1 MVIVMD
7 SASVGCQ
14 PCLARLDAG
23 RASTTGRRRASE
35 YHGHRKGS
43 KQLHTPFTKGMCW
56 PLRTAAAA
64 AVSADSINQN
74 LTNCQLSQLQPWL
87 IASASTTVRRG
98 GQLCEWLLRTSESFS
113 STLRCPRTPDNS
125 VHRTGWLLVVVRA
138 VPLAW
143 AQHRRIPFL
152 GDLEPG
158 LQAVHAASGT
168 CVIYTRV

>member
-1 MVIVMD
+1 M
-7 SASVGCQ
+7 SA
-14 PCLARLDAG
+14 
-23 RASTTGRRRASE
+23 
-35 YHGHRKGS
+35 GS
-43 KQLHTPFTKGMCW
+43 
-56 PLRTAAAA
+56 
-64 AVSADSINQN
+64 NQSN
-74 LTNCQLSQLQPWL
+74 LTNCQLQLLSQRQLQPSL

-98 GQLCEWLLRTSESFS
+98 GQLCEWVLRTSESFS
-113 STLRCPRTPDNS
+113 NTLRCPRTPDNS